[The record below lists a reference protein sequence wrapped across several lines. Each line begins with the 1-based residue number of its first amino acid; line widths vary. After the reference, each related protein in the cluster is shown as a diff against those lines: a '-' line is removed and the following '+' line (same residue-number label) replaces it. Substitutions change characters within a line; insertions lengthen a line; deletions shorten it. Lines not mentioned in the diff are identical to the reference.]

1 MRSNKSNASG
11 FCPLID
17 TGIPAGDV
25 WVATR
30 KAKIPFHILEMGTGP
45 DGLAKLKTAN
55 REVAN
60 STSESGR
67 QKAIAAFTSGVG
79 NLTEVLKASDVD
91 TNPHYSAKDAARDSE
106 LYPIDSRPPSIPKRL
121 WQAFKAA
128 CKDVWD
134 GSQPQD

>member
-17 TGIPAGDV
+17 SGVPAGDV
-25 WVATR
+25 WVQVK
-30 KAKIPFHILEMGTGP
+30 KAKIPFHIEEMGSGP
-45 DGLAKLKTAN
+45 EGLAKLKAAN
-55 REVAN
+55 REIASNLSEN
-60 STSESGR
+60 SR
-67 QKAIAAFTSGVG
+67 QRALVAFTSGVG

-91 TNPHYSAKDAARDSE
+91 TDPHYSAKDAARDAE
-106 LYPIDSRPPSIPKRL
+106 LHPNDFRPPSIPKRL

-134 GSQPQD
+134 GSQPD